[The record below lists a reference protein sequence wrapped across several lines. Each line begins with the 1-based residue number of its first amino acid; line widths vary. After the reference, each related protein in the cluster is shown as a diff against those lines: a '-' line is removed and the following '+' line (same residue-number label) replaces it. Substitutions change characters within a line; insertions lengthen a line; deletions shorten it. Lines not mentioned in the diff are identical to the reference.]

1 MTGNYGL
8 PPRPEPCVSP
18 AGHGLDAR
26 GSGAGQV
33 DSMACLGHGCFQLP
47 SRSFFNRFTARH
59 LVHLELI
66 LAWILV
72 GLHPAVAAPPGQPLT
87 LSTHA
92 TDPTVRSVGF
102 DPVASATSG
111 IQFTNRLSGD
121 AYLTNA
127 VAHNGSGVAIGD
139 VNGDGLPDIYL
150 CQLEGPNQLF
160 QNKGAWKFEN
170 VPLGP
175 AACETQRSTGAAF
188 ADVDGD
194 GDLDLLVNGIRTGT
208 RLFLNDGQAHWTVAA
223 DSGLARETSSTSM
236 ALADMDGDGDLDLY
250 VAHYIDVMHLVDPTT
265 QYGITQENGKFV
277 VNRVNGVPTTDPR
290 LKDRFEVMPD
300 GEVRELPEMDALYQ
314 NDGRGRFVPVHLEP
328 GRFLDESGRP
338 IVPPRDWGMAVVF
351 RDLNGDGAP
360 DLIVSNDY
368 ASPDRF
374 WLNDGR
380 GHFRAMSPLKIRH
393 TSFNSMGI
401 DVADVNRDGVDDIF
415 IVDLLAVSHERRLRQ
430 VSKTP
435 PDPRAINNP
444 IGRPQ
449 FNRNMLFLGHSDG
462 GYSETALMAGIAA
475 SNWSWTPVFLDV
487 DLDGFEDLLIS
498 NGFEFDLMDQDT
510 HDRQRDPNRRLTRE
524 QSKRWMQFAPTW
536 RTQGI
541 AYRNRG
547 DGTFEDKSV
556 EWGFQPDGLSFGMA
570 LGDLDNDGDLDV
582 VVNRMNGPVAVYQNL
597 ANSGRIA
604 VRLKGISPNTAGVG
618 ARIRLIG
625 DHVTQTQ
632 ELVSGGRYL
641 SSDQSLRTFALDP
654 RSTNSSELEI
664 RWRSGRTTRLTHI
677 MANRLYEVVEDPAI
691 PTATVLSSNKPA
703 PFFIDASSLMAHALE
718 SRALDDSAYQP
729 LIPRRLSQLG
739 TGLAWWDVDGD
750 GWEDLMIGAPRGG
763 PAMTFMNQ
771 AGRGF
776 SPVPGE
782 VSQEG
787 ERGVLGWVD
796 GQGKRKRVSTL
807 PPQATDQTTSGKLK
821 IGVPL
826 SNLPPTLTEL
836 QRISPGHVATGDLDG
851 DGDLDLFVAGQSL
864 PGRYPVASPSSLWL
878 NESGGLRRMNPGIAA
893 LNSTEIVSAST
904 MFDCDGDG
912 DLDLALATEWGPV
925 RILRNDQGKWIEQT
939 KELGISERRG
949 WWTGIVAGDFDGDGQ
964 LDLAV
969 GNAGRNTGYALFRP
983 SPIRIYFDESTADGP
998 LTTLESF
1005 RLENRWRPIKNRSVL
1020 SGVFPDVSSLYPTHL
1035 AFASASISEILGS
1048 RTNHTRFLEA
1058 TEFDS
1063 GVFLNRNRRFE
1074 WHPFPAVA
1082 QAAPAFS
1089 VNAADFDGDGI
1100 EDVFLSQNRSDLL
1113 TEFSRD
1119 DAGRGLWLKGQG
1131 NGTFKAIEPSLS
1143 GMSIWGE
1150 QRSAALADFNR
1161 DGRID
1166 IAVTQVDGPLRL
1178 FLNRG
1183 ARPGLLVELRGTAKN
1198 PDGIG
1203 AVLRVVYADGTKGP
1217 ARAIHAGSGFC
1228 AQDSPKHVLG
1238 MARTPSFVEVTW
1250 PGGNS
1255 QKVSIPPESHRL
1267 QIKHPSGE

>member
-1 MTGNYGL
+1 
-8 PPRPEPCVSP
+8 
-18 AGHGLDAR
+18 
-26 GSGAGQV
+26 
-33 DSMACLGHGCFQLP
+33 MAWVLCLFH
-47 SRSFFNRFTARH
+47 TAH
-59 LVHLELI
+59 
-66 LAWILV
+66 
-72 GLHPAVAAPPGQPLT
+72 AAPTG
-87 LSTHA
+87 LSHA
-92 TDPTVRSVGF
+92 LSPKAHQTRSRPVGF
-102 DPVASATSG
+102 DPIPAASSG
-111 IQFTNRLSGD
+111 VQFTNRLTGD

-139 VNGDGLPDIYL
+139 VNGDGLPDLYL

-160 QNKGAWKFEN
+160 QNKGSWKFEN
-170 VPLGP
+170 VPLGS
-175 AACETQRSTGAAF
+175 AACENQMSTGAAF

-194 GDLDLLVNGIRTGT
+194 GDLDLLVNGIRAGT
-208 RLFLNDGQAHWTVAA
+208 RLFLNDGQARWTEAS

-265 QYGITQENGKFV
+265 HYGITQENGKFV
-277 VNRVNGVPTTDPR
+277 VNRVNGIPTTHPR

-300 GEVRELPEMDALYQ
+300 GEVRELPEADALYM
-314 NDGRGRFVPVHLEP
+314 NDGHGRFVPVHHQP
-328 GRFLDESGRP
+328 GRFLDESGRA

-401 DVADVNRDGVDDIF
+401 DVADVNRDGIDDLF
-415 IVDLLAVSHERRLRQ
+415 MVDLLAVSHDRRLRQ

-435 PDPRAINNP
+435 PDPRAISNP

-524 QSKRWMQFAPTW
+524 QSKRWMQFAPNW

-541 AYRNRG
+541 AYHNRG
-547 DGTFEDKSV
+547 DGTFEDTSV
-556 EWGFQPDGLSFGMA
+556 EWGFQPEGLSFGMA
-570 LGDLDNDGDLDV
+570 LGDLDNDGDVDV
-582 VVNRMNGPVAVYQNL
+582 VVNRMDGPVALYQNL
-597 ANSGRIA
+597 TGSGRIA

-618 ARIRLIG
+618 ARIRLTG
-625 DHVTQTQ
+625 GHVTQTQ
-632 ELVSGGRYL
+632 EMMTGGRYL
-641 SSDQSLRTFALDP
+641 SSDQSLRTFASDL
-654 RSTNSSELEI
+654 RATNRLELEV
-664 RWRSGRTTRLTHI
+664 RWRSGRITRLTNVV
-677 MANRLYEVVEDPAI
+677 ANHLYEIVEDPVL
-691 PTATVLSSNKPA
+691 PATNIVASNKPA
-703 PFFIDASSLMAHALE
+703 PFFIDASSLVMHVLE
-718 SRALDDSAYQP
+718 ASPLDDSAYQP
-729 LIPRRLSQLG
+729 LIPRRISQLG
-739 TGLAWWDVDGD
+739 TGLAWCDVDGD
-750 GWEDLMIGAPRGG
+750 GWEDLMVGAPRGG
-763 PAMTFMNQ
+763 RAMTFVNQ
-771 AGRGF
+771 AGTAF
-776 SPVPGE
+776 VPVPGE
-782 VSQEG
+782 ACHEG
-787 ERGVLGWVD
+787 ERAVLGWVD

-807 PPQATDQTTSGKLK
+807 PPQASDRSASCKLR
-821 IGVPL
+821 ILVPL
-826 SNLPPTLTEL
+826 SNAPPTLTEL
-836 QRISPGHVATGDLDG
+836 QRIAAGPMATGDVDG

-864 PGRYPVASPSSLWL
+864 PGRYPKASLSTIWL
-878 NESGGLRRMNPGIAA
+878 NDAGELRPMTPGIAA
-893 LNSTEIVSAST
+893 LNSNEIVSAAT
-904 MFDCDGDG
+904 FFDCDGDG

-925 RILRNDQGKWIEQT
+925 RILRNEQGNWVDRT
-939 KELGISERRG
+939 KESGISERRG

-983 SPIRIYFDESTADGP
+983 SPIRIYIDESTANGP
-998 LTTLESF
+998 LAVIESF
-1005 RLENRWRPIKNRSVL
+1005 RQENQWRPIKNRTVL
-1020 SGVFPDVSSLYPTHL
+1020 GSLFPDLTSLYPTHL
-1035 AFASASISEILGS
+1035 AFASASIPEILGS
-1048 RTNHTRFLEA
+1048 RTNQTRFLEA

-1063 GVFLNRNRRFE
+1063 GVFLNRNQRFE
-1074 WHPFPAVA
+1074 WHPFPAIA
-1082 QAAPAFS
+1082 QASPVFS

-1113 TEFSRD
+1113 TEFTRD
-1119 DAGRGLWLKGQG
+1119 DAGRGLWLNGDGTG
-1131 NGTFKAIEPSLS
+1131 NFKAIEPSLA

-1203 AVLRVVYADGTKGP
+1203 SVLRLVYSDGTKGP
-1217 ARAIHAGSGFC
+1217 ARAIQAGSGFC
-1228 AQDSPKHVLG
+1228 AQDSAKQVLG
-1238 MARTPSFVEVTW
+1238 LAKTPSHVEVKW
-1250 PGGNS
+1250 LGGSS
-1255 QKVSIPPESHRL
+1255 QRVPIPRQGHSI